1 MEKYQKQLRKYNSY
15 KKRKERITDLNNQHL
30 KKQQKT
36 FFDKLYIRIFL
47 SSILLLLLV
56 LSKNIFKINDISM
69 INNHM
74 NIFPL
79 IQLFTN
85 VYELNN
91 KDLQV
96 NLSTNYE
103 SIKYQNGIN
112 YITNESFNGVNSAS
126 TGIVV
131 KINKNDNVY
140 SITIKDEKEFEYT
153 YNGLINLD
161 VSLYSYV
168 LVNDVIGSVENKNNY
183 FSYTITITKNN
194 NFYSLLNIYE

>member
-1 MEKYQKQLRKYNSY
+1 MNKYRKQLHKYNSY
-15 KKRKERITDLNNQHL
+15 KKRKERIIELNKLHL

-47 SSILLLLLV
+47 SSILLLLL
-56 LSKNIFKINDISM
+56 LLTKNIFKINEVDR

-85 VYELNN
+85 VYDFNN

-96 NLSTNYE
+96 DLSTNYE
-103 SIKYQNGIN
+103 YINYKNGIN

-131 KINKNDNVY
+131 KITKHKNIY
-140 SITIKDEKEFEYT
+140 SVTIKDENEFEYI
-153 YNGLINLD
+153 YDGLNNLD

-168 LVNDVIGSVENKNNY
+168 LVNDVIGSVESIDSC
-183 FSYTITITKNN
+183 FRYTITINKNDKT
-194 NFYSLLNIYE
+194 YSLLNIYE

>member
-1 MEKYQKQLRKYNSY
+1 MNKYRKQLHKYNSY
-15 KKRKERITDLNNQHL
+15 KKRKERIIELNKLHL

-47 SSILLLLLV
+47 SSILLLFLL
-56 LSKNIFKINDISM
+56 LTKNIFKINEVNI

-85 VYELNN
+85 VYDFNN

-96 NLSTNYE
+96 DLSTNYE
-103 SIKYQNGIN
+103 YINYKNGIN

-126 TGIVV
+126 TGIVI
-131 KINKNDNVY
+131 KISKHKNIY
-140 SITIKDEKEFEYT
+140 SVTIKDENEFEYI
-153 YNGLINLD
+153 YDGLNNLD

-168 LVNDVIGSVENKNNY
+168 LVNDVIGSVESKDSC
-183 FSYTITITKNN
+183 FRYTITINKNDKT
-194 NFYSLLNIYE
+194 YSLLNIYE

>member
-168 LVNDVIGSVENKNNY
+168 LVNDVIGSVENKDNY

>member
-1 MEKYQKQLRKYNSY
+1 MNKYRKQLHKYNSY
-15 KKRKERITDLNNQHL
+15 KKRKERIIELNKLHL

-47 SSILLLLLV
+47 SSILLLFLL
-56 LSKNIFKINDISM
+56 LTKNIFKINEVNI

-85 VYELNN
+85 VYDFNN

-96 NLSTNYE
+96 DLSTNYE
-103 SIKYQNGIN
+103 YINYKNGIN

-131 KINKNDNVY
+131 KISKHKNIY
-140 SITIKDEKEFEYT
+140 SVTIKDENEFEYI
-153 YNGLINLD
+153 YDGLNNLD

-168 LVNDVIGSVENKNNY
+168 LVNDVIGSVESIDSC
-183 FSYTITITKNN
+183 FRYTITINKNDKT
-194 NFYSLLNIYE
+194 YSLLNIYE

>member
-140 SITIKDEKEFEYT
+140 SITIKDEKVFEYT
-153 YNGLINLD
+153 DKGLINLD
-161 VSLYSYV
+161 VSLYCYV
-168 LVNDVIGSVENKNNY
+168 LGNDVIGSVENKDNY

>member
-131 KINKNDNVY
+131 KINKNDNLY

-168 LVNDVIGSVENKNNY
+168 LVNDVIGSVENKDNY

>member
-1 MEKYQKQLRKYNSY
+1 MLNS
-15 KKRKERITDLNNQHL
+15 INPNVPNLNLHSKNV
-30 KKQQKT
+30 KKQNNM
-36 FFDKLYIRIFL
+36 
-47 SSILLLLLV
+47 S
-56 LSKNIFKINDISM
+56 FKAN
-69 INNHM
+69 
-74 NIFPL
+74 
-79 IQLFTN
+79 
-85 VYELNN
+85 
-91 KDLQV
+91 
-96 NLSTNYE
+96 
-103 SIKYQNGIN
+103 
-112 YITNESFNGVNSAS
+112 ITNESFNGVNSAS

-168 LVNDVIGSVENKNNY
+168 LVNDVIGSVENKDNY

>member
-15 KKRKERITDLNNQHL
+15 KKRKERIMDLNNQHL

-168 LVNDVIGSVENKNNY
+168 LVNDVIGSVENKDNY

>member
-1 MEKYQKQLRKYNSY
+1 MNKYRKQLHKYNSY
-15 KKRKERITDLNNQHL
+15 KKRKERIIELNKLHL

-47 SSILLLLLV
+47 SSILLLFLL
-56 LSKNIFKINDISM
+56 LTKNIFKINEVNI

-85 VYELNN
+85 VYDFNN

-96 NLSTNYE
+96 DLSTNYE
-103 SIKYQNGIN
+103 YINYKNGIN
-112 YITNESFNGVNSAS
+112 YITNESFNGVNAAS

-131 KINKNDNVY
+131 KISKHKNIY
-140 SITIKDEKEFEYT
+140 SVTIKDENEFEYI
-153 YNGLINLD
+153 YDGLNNLD

-168 LVNDVIGSVENKNNY
+168 LVNDVIGSVESIDSC
-183 FSYTITITKNN
+183 FRYTITINKNDKT
-194 NFYSLLNIYE
+194 YSLLNIYE

>member
-1 MEKYQKQLRKYNSY
+1 MEKYQKKLRKDNSY

-168 LVNDVIGSVENKNNY
+168 LVNDVIGSVENKDNY

>member
-1 MEKYQKQLRKYNSY
+1 
-15 KKRKERITDLNNQHL
+15 
-30 KKQQKT
+30 
-36 FFDKLYIRIFL
+36 
-47 SSILLLLLV
+47 
-56 LSKNIFKINDISM
+56 
-69 INNHM
+69 M

>member
-1 MEKYQKQLRKYNSY
+1 MNKYQKQLRKYNSY
-15 KKRKERITDLNNQHL
+15 KKRKERIIELNNLHL

-47 SSILLLLLV
+47 SSILLFLLL
-56 LSKNIFKINDISM
+56 LTKNILKINEVNM

-85 VYELNN
+85 VYDFNN

-96 NLSTNYE
+96 DLSTNYE
-103 SIKYQNGIN
+103 YINYKDGIN
-112 YITNESFNGVNSAS
+112 YITNESFNGVSSAS

-131 KINKNDNVY
+131 KINKHKNMY
-140 SITIKDEKEFEYT
+140 SVTIKDENEFEYT
-153 YNGLINLD
+153 YDGLINLD

-168 LVNDVIGSVENKNNY
+168 LVNDVIGSVESKNNC
-183 FSYTITITKNN
+183 FSYTIKINKNDKN
-194 NFYSLLNIYE
+194 YSLLNVYE

>member
-47 SSILLLLLV
+47 SSILLLLL
-56 LSKNIFKINDISM
+56 LLTKNIFKLNEVNI

-79 IQLFTN
+79 IHLFTN
-85 VYELNN
+85 VYDFNN

-96 NLSTNYE
+96 DLSTNYE
-103 SIKYQNGIN
+103 YINYKNGIN

-131 KINKNDNVY
+131 KISKHKNIY
-140 SITIKDEKEFEYT
+140 SVTIKDENEFEYI
-153 YNGLINLD
+153 YDGLNNLD

-168 LVNDVIGSVENKNNY
+168 LVNDVIGSVESEDSC
-183 FSYTITITKNN
+183 FRYTITIDKNDKT
-194 NFYSLLNIYE
+194 YSLINIYE